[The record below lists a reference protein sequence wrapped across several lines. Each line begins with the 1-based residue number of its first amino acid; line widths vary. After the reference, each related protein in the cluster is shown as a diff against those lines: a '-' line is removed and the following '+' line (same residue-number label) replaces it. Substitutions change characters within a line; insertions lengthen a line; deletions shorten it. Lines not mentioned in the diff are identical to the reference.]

1 MLKRTHNCN
10 DLRKEHVGQEVILT
24 GWAQKRR
31 DHGGVIFIDLRDR
44 SGIAQV
50 TASPET
56 CSEEVFKAA
65 DSVRSEYVLA
75 VKGTVR
81 LRPEGMTNEKLAT
94 GDIDVVATELVILN
108 KAKTPPFYLTDDVD
122 VDENIRL
129 KYRYLDLRRPSM
141 KNNIMLRHRVVKA
154 MRDYM
159 DEQGFLEIETPILQK
174 STPEGARDY
183 LVPSRVHEGEFFA
196 LPQSP
201 QQFKQLLMVAGMEK
215 YFQIARCFRDEDLR
229 ADRQPE
235 FTQLDMELSFVDE
248 DDIMTL
254 NEGLIKHI
262 FKVALDRDIPTPF
275 RRMTWDE
282 AMNKYGSDKPDLRFG
297 LEMVDLCDIAKGCG
311 FKVFDQAV
319 ANGGVV
325 KAINAKGGVHKL
337 SRRDIDAL
345 TKYVSIYGAKGLAYF
360 SISDE
365 NEVKSPLLKFLSEE
379 EVKAIFDRVGAE
391 PGDIIF
397 CVADTFKTTCDALG
411 HLRLELGRRFG
422 LIDEDELSF
431 LWVTEFPLL
440 EWDDETERFYAMH
453 HPFTCPMMEDVPL
466 METDPGKVRARAY
479 DMVLNGVEVGGGSI
493 RIHDC
498 DLQDKMFKLL
508 IMAPEEYKEEFI
520 GLLNAFQYGAP
531 PHGGLAFGVDRLL
544 MLMAKRDTIRD
555 VIPFPKTQSAMD
567 VMMEAPSPVADAQLR
582 ELHIKLDV
590 KEKEEK

>member
-10 DLRKEHVGQEVILT
+10 DLRKEHVGQEVILM

-56 CSEEVFKAA
+56 CSEEVFQAA

-81 LRPEGMTNEKLAT
+81 LRPEGMTNDKLET
-94 GDIDVVATELVILN
+94 GEIDVVATELVILN

-129 KYRYLDLRRPSM
+129 KYRYLDLRRPEM

-154 MRDYM
+154 MRDYL

-248 DDIMTL
+248 EDIMTL

-262 FKVALDRDIPTPF
+262 FKVGLDRDIETPF

-297 LEMVDLCDIAKGCG
+297 LEMVDLSDIAKGCG

-319 ANGGVV
+319 AKGGVV

-411 HLRLELGRRFG
+411 HLRLELGRRFD

-440 EWDDETERFYAMH
+440 EWDDETGRYYAMH

-493 RIHDC
+493 RIHDGE
-498 DLQDKMFKLL
+498 LQEKMFRLL
-508 IMAPEEYKEEFI
+508 NMAPEEYTEQFS

-567 VMMEAPSPVADAQLR
+567 VMMEAPSPVADAQLH
-582 ELHIKLDV
+582 ELHIKLDI
-590 KEKEEK
+590 KEK

>member
-10 DLRKEHVGQEVILT
+10 DLRKEHVGQEVILM

-56 CSEEVFKAA
+56 CSEEVFQVA

-81 LRPEGMTNEKLAT
+81 LRPEGMTNDKLET
-94 GDIDVVATELVILN
+94 GEIDVVATELVILN

-129 KYRYLDLRRPSM
+129 KYRYLDLRRPEM

-154 MRDYM
+154 MRDYL

-248 DDIMTL
+248 EDIMTL

-262 FKVALDRDIPTPF
+262 FKVGLDRDIETPF

-297 LEMVDLCDIAKGCG
+297 LEMVDLSDIAKGCG

-319 ANGGVV
+319 AKGGVV

-411 HLRLELGRRFG
+411 HLRLELGRRFD

-440 EWDDETERFYAMH
+440 EWDDETERYYAMH

-493 RIHDC
+493 RIHDGE
-498 DLQDKMFKLL
+498 LQEKMFKLL
-508 IMAPEEYKEEFI
+508 NMAPEEYTEQFS

-567 VMMEAPSPVADAQLR
+567 VMMEAPSPVADAQLH
-582 ELHIKLDV
+582 ELHIKLDI
-590 KEKEEK
+590 KEK

>member
-10 DLRKEHVGQEVILT
+10 DLRKEHVGQEVILM

-56 CSEEVFKAA
+56 CSEEVFQAA

-81 LRPEGMTNEKLAT
+81 LRPEGMTNDKLET
-94 GDIDVVATELVILN
+94 GEIDVVATELVILN

-129 KYRYLDLRRPSM
+129 KYRYLDLRRPEM

-154 MRDYM
+154 MRDYL

-248 DDIMTL
+248 EDIMTL

-262 FKVALDRDIPTPF
+262 FKVGLDRDIETPF

-297 LEMVDLCDIAKGCG
+297 LEMVDLSDIAKGCG

-319 ANGGVV
+319 AKGGVV

-411 HLRLELGRRFG
+411 HLRLELGRRFD

-440 EWDDETERFYAMH
+440 EWDDETERYYAMH
-453 HPFTCPMMEDVPL
+453 HPFTCPMLEDVPL

-493 RIHDC
+493 RIHDGE
-498 DLQDKMFKLL
+498 LQEKMFKLL
-508 IMAPEEYKEEFI
+508 NMAPEEYTEQFS

-567 VMMEAPSPVADAQLR
+567 VMMEAPSPVADAQLH
-582 ELHIKLDV
+582 ELHIKLDI
-590 KEKEEK
+590 KEK

>member
-10 DLRKEHVGQEVILT
+10 DLRKEHVGQEVILM

-56 CSEEVFKAA
+56 CSEEVFQAA

-81 LRPEGMTNEKLAT
+81 LRPEGMTNDKLET
-94 GDIDVVATELVILN
+94 GEIDVVATELVILN

-129 KYRYLDLRRPSM
+129 KYRYLDLRRPEM

-154 MRDYM
+154 MRDYL

-248 DDIMTL
+248 EDIMTL

-262 FKVALDRDIPTPF
+262 FKVGLDRDIETPF

-297 LEMVDLCDIAKGCG
+297 LEMVDLSDIAKGCG

-411 HLRLELGRRFG
+411 HLRLELGRRFD

-440 EWDDETERFYAMH
+440 EWDDETERYYAMH

-466 METDPGKVRARAY
+466 METNPGKVRARAY

-493 RIHDC
+493 RIHDGE
-498 DLQDKMFKLL
+498 LQEKMFKLL
-508 IMAPEEYKEEFI
+508 NMAPEEYTEQFS

-567 VMMEAPSPVADAQLR
+567 VMMEAPSPVADAQLH
-582 ELHIKLDV
+582 ELHIKLDI
-590 KEKEEK
+590 KEK

>member
-1 MLKRTHNCN
+1 
-10 DLRKEHVGQEVILT
+10 
-24 GWAQKRR
+24 
-31 DHGGVIFIDLRDR
+31 
-44 SGIAQV
+44 
-50 TASPET
+50 
-56 CSEEVFKAA
+56 
-65 DSVRSEYVLA
+65 
-75 VKGTVR
+75 
-81 LRPEGMTNEKLAT
+81 
-94 GDIDVVATELVILN
+94 
-108 KAKTPPFYLTDDVD
+108 
-122 VDENIRL
+122 
-129 KYRYLDLRRPSM
+129 
-141 KNNIMLRHRVVKA
+141 
-154 MRDYM
+154 MRDYL

-248 DDIMTL
+248 DDVMTL

-262 FKVALDRDIPTPF
+262 FKVGLDRDIPTPF

-297 LEMVDLCDIAKGCG
+297 LEMVDLSDIARGCG

-319 ANGGVV
+319 VNGGVV

-360 SISDE
+360 SISDD

-411 HLRLELGRRFG
+411 HLRLELGRRFE

-440 EWDDETERFYAMH
+440 EWDDETERYYAMH

-466 METDPGKVRARAY
+466 METEPGKVRARAY

-493 RIHDC
+493 RIHDGE
-498 DLQDKMFKLL
+498 LQEKMFKLL
-508 IMAPEEYKEEFI
+508 NMAPEEYTEQFS

-567 VMMEAPSPVADAQLR
+567 VMMEAPSPVADAQLK
-582 ELHIKLDV
+582 ELHIKLDI
-590 KEKEEK
+590 KEKDAK

>member
-10 DLRKEHVGQEVILT
+10 DLRKEHVGQEVILM

-56 CSEEVFKAA
+56 CSEEVFQAA

-81 LRPEGMTNEKLAT
+81 LRPEGMTNDKLET
-94 GDIDVVATELVILN
+94 GEIDVVATELVILN

-129 KYRYLDLRRPSM
+129 KYRYLDLRRPEM

-154 MRDYM
+154 MRDYL

-248 DDIMTL
+248 EDIMTL

-262 FKVALDRDIPTPF
+262 FKVGLDRDIETPF

-297 LEMVDLCDIAKGCG
+297 LEMVDLSDIAKGCG
-311 FKVFDQAV
+311 FTVFDQAV

-411 HLRLELGRRFG
+411 HLRLELGRRFD

-440 EWDDETERFYAMH
+440 EWDDETERYYAMH
-453 HPFTCPMMEDVPL
+453 HPFTCPMLEDVPL

-493 RIHDC
+493 RIHDGE
-498 DLQDKMFKLL
+498 LQEKMFKLL
-508 IMAPEEYKEEFI
+508 NMAPEEYTEQFS

-567 VMMEAPSPVADAQLR
+567 VMMEAPSPVADAQLH
-582 ELHIKLDV
+582 ELHIKLDI
-590 KEKEEK
+590 KEK

>member
-10 DLRKEHVGQEVILT
+10 DLRKEHVGQEVILM

-56 CSEEVFKAA
+56 CSEEVFQAA

-81 LRPEGMTNEKLAT
+81 LRPEGMTNDKLET
-94 GDIDVVATELVILN
+94 GEIDVVATELVILN

-129 KYRYLDLRRPSM
+129 KYRYLDLRRPEM

-154 MRDYM
+154 MRDYL

-248 DDIMTL
+248 EDIMTL

-262 FKVALDRDIPTPF
+262 FKVGLDCDIETPF

-297 LEMVDLCDIAKGCG
+297 LEMVDLSDIAKGCG

-319 ANGGVV
+319 AKGGVV

-411 HLRLELGRRFG
+411 HLRLELGRRFD

-440 EWDDETERFYAMH
+440 EWDDETERYYAMH

-493 RIHDC
+493 RIHDGE
-498 DLQDKMFKLL
+498 LQEKMFRLL
-508 IMAPEEYKEEFI
+508 NMAPEEYTEQFS

-567 VMMEAPSPVADAQLR
+567 VMMEAPSPVADAQLH
-582 ELHIKLDV
+582 ELHIKLDI
-590 KEKEEK
+590 KEK

>member
-10 DLRKEHVGQEVILT
+10 DLRKEHVGQEVILM

-56 CSEEVFKAA
+56 CSEEVFQAA

-81 LRPEGMTNEKLAT
+81 LRPEGMTNDKLET
-94 GDIDVVATELVILN
+94 GEIDVVATELVILN

-129 KYRYLDLRRPSM
+129 KYRYLDLRRPEM

-154 MRDYM
+154 MRDYL

-248 DDIMTL
+248 EDIMTL

-262 FKVALDRDIPTPF
+262 FKVGLDRDIETPF

-297 LEMVDLCDIAKGCG
+297 LEMVDLSDIAKGCG

-319 ANGGVV
+319 AKGGVV

-411 HLRLELGRRFG
+411 HLRLELGRRFD

-440 EWDDETERFYAMH
+440 EWDDETERYYAMH

-466 METDPGKVRARAY
+466 METDPDKVRARAY

-493 RIHDC
+493 RIHDGE
-498 DLQDKMFKLL
+498 LQEKMFRLL
-508 IMAPEEYKEEFI
+508 NMAPEEYTEQFS

-567 VMMEAPSPVADAQLR
+567 VMMEAPSPVADAQLH
-582 ELHIKLDV
+582 ELHIKLDI
-590 KEKEEK
+590 KEK

>member
-10 DLRKEHVGQEVILT
+10 DLRKEHVGQEVVLM

-56 CSEEVFKAA
+56 CSQEVFAVA

-75 VKGTVR
+75 VRGTVR
-81 LRPEGMTNEKLAT
+81 QRPEGMVNEKLAS
-94 GDIDVVATELVILN
+94 GEIDVVATELVILN

-122 VDENIRL
+122 VDETIRL
-129 KYRYLDLRRPSM
+129 KYRYLDLRRPEM
-141 KNNIMLRHRVVKA
+141 KNNIILRHRVVKA

-254 NEGLIKHI
+254 NEGLIRHI

-297 LEMVDLCDIAKGCG
+297 LEMVDLSDIADGCG
-311 FKVFDQAV
+311 FKVFAQTV

-345 TKYVSIYGAKGLAYF
+345 TKYVAIYGAKGLAYF
-360 SISDE
+360 HISDD
-365 NEVKSPLLKFLSEE
+365 NEVKSPLLKFLSEA

-411 HLRLELGRRFG
+411 HLRLELGKRFG

-440 EWDDETERFYAMH
+440 EWDDETQRYYAMH
-453 HPFTCPMMEDVPL
+453 HPFTCPMLEDVPL

-493 RIHDC
+493 RIHQADV
-498 DLQDKMFKLL
+498 QERMFELL
-508 IMAPEEYKEEFI
+508 NMTPEEYTEQFS

-567 VMMEAPSPVADAQLR
+567 VMMEAPSPVSNAQLR
-582 ELHIKLDV
+582 ELHIKLDI
-590 KEKEEK
+590 KNK

>member
-10 DLRKEHVGQEVILT
+10 DLRKEHVGQEVILM

-56 CSEEVFKAA
+56 CSEEVFQAA

-81 LRPEGMTNEKLAT
+81 LRPEGMTNDKLET
-94 GDIDVVATELVILN
+94 GEIDVVATELVILN
-108 KAKTPPFYLTDDVD
+108 KANTPPFYLTDDVD

-129 KYRYLDLRRPSM
+129 KYRYLDLRRPEM

-154 MRDYM
+154 MRDYL

-248 DDIMTL
+248 EDIMTL

-262 FKVALDRDIPTPF
+262 FKVGLDRDIETPF

-297 LEMVDLCDIAKGCG
+297 LEMVDLSDIAKGCG

-319 ANGGVV
+319 AKGGVV

-411 HLRLELGRRFG
+411 HLRLELGRRFD

-440 EWDDETERFYAMH
+440 EWDDETERYYAMH

-493 RIHDC
+493 RIHDGE
-498 DLQDKMFKLL
+498 LQEKMFKLL
-508 IMAPEEYKEEFI
+508 NMAPEEYTEQFS

-567 VMMEAPSPVADAQLR
+567 VMMEAPSPVADAQLH
-582 ELHIKLDV
+582 ELHIKLDI
-590 KEKEEK
+590 KEK

>member
-10 DLRKEHVGQEVILT
+10 DLRKEHVGQEVILM

-56 CSEEVFKAA
+56 CSEEVFQAA

-75 VKGTVR
+75 IKGTVR
-81 LRPEGMTNEKLAT
+81 LRPEGMTNDKLET
-94 GDIDVVATELVILN
+94 GEIDVVATELVILN

-129 KYRYLDLRRPSM
+129 KYRYLDLRRPEM

-154 MRDYM
+154 MRDYL

-248 DDIMTL
+248 EDIMTL

-262 FKVALDRDIPTPF
+262 FKVGLDREIATPF

-297 LEMVDLCDIAKGCG
+297 LEMVDLSDIAKGCG

-411 HLRLELGRRFG
+411 HLRLELGRRFE

-440 EWDDETERFYAMH
+440 EWDDETERYYAMH

-493 RIHDC
+493 RIHDGE
-498 DLQDKMFKLL
+498 LQEKMFKLL
-508 IMAPEEYKEEFI
+508 NMAPEEYTEQFS

-582 ELHIKLDV
+582 ELHIQLDI
-590 KEKEEK
+590 KEK

>member
-10 DLRKEHVGQEVILT
+10 DLRKEHVGQEVVLM

-56 CSEEVFKAA
+56 CSQEVFAVA

-75 VKGTVR
+75 VRGTVR
-81 LRPEGMTNEKLAT
+81 QRPEGMVNEKLAS
-94 GDIDVVATELVILN
+94 GEIDVVATELVILN
-108 KAKTPPFYLTDDVD
+108 KAKTPPFYLTNDVD
-122 VDENIRL
+122 VDETIRL
-129 KYRYLDLRRPSM
+129 KYRYLDLRRPEM
-141 KNNIMLRHRVVKA
+141 KNNIILRHRVVKA

-254 NEGLIKHI
+254 NEGLIRHI

-297 LEMVDLCDIAKGCG
+297 LEMVDLSDIADGCG
-311 FKVFDQAV
+311 FKVFAQTV

-345 TKYVSIYGAKGLAYF
+345 TKYVAIYGAKGLAYF
-360 SISDE
+360 HISDD
-365 NEVKSPLLKFLSEE
+365 NEVKSPLLKFLSEA

-411 HLRLELGRRFG
+411 HLRLELGKRFG

-440 EWDDETERFYAMH
+440 EWDDETQRYYAMH
-453 HPFTCPMMEDVPL
+453 HPFTCPMLEDVPL

-493 RIHDC
+493 RIHDSE
-498 DLQDKMFKLL
+498 LQEKMFKLL
-508 IMAPEEYKEEFI
+508 NMTPEEYTEQFS

-567 VMMEAPSPVADAQLR
+567 VMMDAPSPVSNAQLR
-582 ELHIKLDV
+582 ELHIKLDI
-590 KEKEEK
+590 KNK

>member
-10 DLRKEHVGQEVILT
+10 DLRKEHVGQEVILM

-56 CSEEVFKAA
+56 CSEEVFQAA

-81 LRPEGMTNEKLAT
+81 LRPEGMTNDKLET
-94 GDIDVVATELVILN
+94 GEIDVVATELVILN

-129 KYRYLDLRRPSM
+129 KYRYLDLRRPEM

-154 MRDYM
+154 MRDYL

-248 DDIMTL
+248 EDIMTL

-262 FKVALDRDIPTPF
+262 FKVGLDRDIETPF

-297 LEMVDLCDIAKGCG
+297 LEMVDLSDIAKGCG

-319 ANGGVV
+319 AKGGVV

-411 HLRLELGRRFG
+411 HLRLELGRRFD

-440 EWDDETERFYAMH
+440 EWDDETERYYAMY

-493 RIHDC
+493 RIHDGE
-498 DLQDKMFKLL
+498 LQEKMFRLL
-508 IMAPEEYKEEFI
+508 NMAPEEYTEQFS

-567 VMMEAPSPVADAQLR
+567 VMMEAPSPVADAQLH
-582 ELHIKLDV
+582 ELHIKLDI
-590 KEKEEK
+590 KEK

>member
-440 EWDDETERFYAMH
+440 EWDEETERFYAMH

-493 RIHDC
+493 RIHDAE
-498 DLQDKMFKLL
+498 LQEKMFKLL
-508 IMAPEEYKEEFI
+508 NMAPEEYTEQFS

>member
-10 DLRKEHVGQEVILT
+10 DLRKEHVGQEVVLM

-56 CSEEVFKAA
+56 CSQEVFAVA

-75 VKGTVR
+75 VRGTVR
-81 LRPEGMTNEKLAT
+81 QRPEGMVNEKLAS
-94 GDIDVVATELVILN
+94 GEIDVVATELVILN

-122 VDENIRL
+122 VDETIRL
-129 KYRYLDLRRPSM
+129 KYRYLDLRRPEM
-141 KNNIMLRHRVVKA
+141 KNNIILRHRVVKA

-254 NEGLIKHI
+254 NEGLIRHI

-297 LEMVDLCDIAKGCG
+297 LEMVDLSDIADGCG
-311 FKVFDQAV
+311 FKVFAQTV

-345 TKYVSIYGAKGLAYF
+345 TKYVAIYGAKGLAYF
-360 SISDE
+360 HISDD
-365 NEVKSPLLKFLSEE
+365 NEVKSPLLKFLSEA

-411 HLRLELGRRFG
+411 HLRLELGKRFG

-440 EWDDETERFYAMH
+440 EWDDETQRYYAMH
-453 HPFTCPMMEDVPL
+453 HPFTCPMLEDVPL

-493 RIHDC
+493 RIHDSE
-498 DLQDKMFKLL
+498 LQEKMFKLL
-508 IMAPEEYKEEFI
+508 NMTPEEYTEQFS

-567 VMMEAPSPVADAQLR
+567 VMMEAPSPVSNAQLR
-582 ELHIKLDV
+582 ELHIKLDI
-590 KEKEEK
+590 KNK

>member
-10 DLRKEHVGQEVILT
+10 DLRKEHVGQEVILM

-56 CSEEVFKAA
+56 CSEEVFQAA

-81 LRPEGMTNEKLAT
+81 LRPEGMTNDKLET
-94 GDIDVVATELVILN
+94 GEIDVVATELVILN

-129 KYRYLDLRRPSM
+129 KYRYLDLRRPEM

-154 MRDYM
+154 MRDYL

-248 DDIMTL
+248 EDIMTL

-262 FKVALDRDIPTPF
+262 FKVGLDRDIETPF

-297 LEMVDLCDIAKGCG
+297 LEMVDLSDIAKGCG

-319 ANGGVV
+319 AKGGVV

-411 HLRLELGRRFG
+411 HLRLELGRRFD

-440 EWDDETERFYAMH
+440 EWDDETERYYAMH

-493 RIHDC
+493 RIHDGE
-498 DLQDKMFKLL
+498 LQEKMFKLL
-508 IMAPEEYKEEFI
+508 NMAPEEYTEQFS

-567 VMMEAPSPVADAQLR
+567 VMMEAPSPVADAQLH
-582 ELHIKLDV
+582 ELHIKLDI
-590 KEKEEK
+590 KEK

>member
-10 DLRKEHVGQEVILT
+10 DLRKEHVGQEVILM

-56 CSEEVFKAA
+56 CSEEVFQAA

-81 LRPEGMTNEKLAT
+81 LRPEGMTNDKLET
-94 GDIDVVATELVILN
+94 GEIDVVATELVILN

-129 KYRYLDLRRPSM
+129 KYRYLDLRRPEM

-154 MRDYM
+154 MRDYL

-248 DDIMTL
+248 EDIMTL

-262 FKVALDRDIPTPF
+262 FKVGLDRDIETPF

-297 LEMVDLCDIAKGCG
+297 LEMVDLSDIAKGCG

-319 ANGGVV
+319 AKGGVV

-411 HLRLELGRRFG
+411 HLRLELGRRFD

-440 EWDDETERFYAMH
+440 EWDDETERYYAMH

-493 RIHDC
+493 RIHDGE
-498 DLQDKMFKLL
+498 LQEKMFRLL
-508 IMAPEEYKEEFI
+508 NMDPEEYTEQFS

-567 VMMEAPSPVADAQLR
+567 VMMEAPSPVADAQLH
-582 ELHIKLDV
+582 ELHIKLDI
-590 KEKEEK
+590 KEK

>member
-10 DLRKEHVGQEVILT
+10 DLRKEHVGQEVVLM

-56 CSEEVFKAA
+56 CSQEVFVTA

-75 VKGTVR
+75 VRGTVR
-81 LRPEGMTNEKLAT
+81 QRPEGMVNEKLAS
-94 GDIDVVATELVILN
+94 GEIDVVATELVILN

-122 VDENIRL
+122 VDETIRL
-129 KYRYLDLRRPSM
+129 KYRYLDLRRPEM
-141 KNNIMLRHRVVKA
+141 KNNIILRHRVVKA

-254 NEGLIKHI
+254 NEGLIRHI

-297 LEMVDLCDIAKGCG
+297 LEMVDLSDIADGCG
-311 FKVFDQAV
+311 FKVFAQTV

-345 TKYVSIYGAKGLAYF
+345 TKYVAIYGAKGLAYF
-360 SISDE
+360 HISDE
-365 NEVKSPLLKFLSEE
+365 NEVKSPLLKFLSEA

-411 HLRLELGRRFG
+411 HLRLELGKRFG
-422 LIDEDELSF
+422 LIDEDALCF

-440 EWDDETERFYAMH
+440 EWDDETQRYYAMH
-453 HPFTCPMMEDVPL
+453 HPFTCPMLEDVPL

-493 RIHDC
+493 RIHEAE
-498 DLQDKMFKLL
+498 LQEKMFKLL
-508 IMAPEEYKEEFI
+508 NMTPEEYTEQFS

-544 MLMAKRDTIRD
+544 MLMAKRETIRD

-567 VMMEAPSPVADAQLR
+567 VMMEAPSPVSNAKLR
-582 ELHIKLDV
+582 ELHIKLDI
-590 KEKEEK
+590 KK

>member
-10 DLRKEHVGQEVILT
+10 DLRKEHVGQEVILM

-56 CSEEVFKAA
+56 CSEEVFQAA

-81 LRPEGMTNEKLAT
+81 LRPEGMTNDKLET
-94 GDIDVVATELVILN
+94 GEIDVVATELVILN

-129 KYRYLDLRRPSM
+129 KYRYLDLRRPEM

-154 MRDYM
+154 MRDYL

-248 DDIMTL
+248 EDIMTL

-262 FKVALDRDIPTPF
+262 FKVGLDRDIETPF

-297 LEMVDLCDIAKGCG
+297 LEMVDLSDIAKGCG

-411 HLRLELGRRFG
+411 HLRLELGRRFD

-440 EWDDETERFYAMH
+440 EWDDETERYYAMH
-453 HPFTCPMMEDVPL
+453 HPFTCPMLEDVPL

-493 RIHDC
+493 RIHDG
-498 DLQDKMFKLL
+498 DLQEKMFKLL
-508 IMAPEEYKEEFI
+508 NMAPEEYTEQFS

-567 VMMEAPSPVADAQLR
+567 VMMEAPSPVADAQLH
-582 ELHIKLDV
+582 ELHIKLDI
-590 KEKEEK
+590 KEK

>member
-10 DLRKEHVGQEVILT
+10 DLRKEHVGQEVILM

-56 CSEEVFKAA
+56 CSEEVFQAA

-81 LRPEGMTNEKLAT
+81 LRPEGMTNDKLET
-94 GDIDVVATELVILN
+94 GEIDVVATELVILN

-129 KYRYLDLRRPSM
+129 KYRYLDLRRPEM

-154 MRDYM
+154 MRDYL

-248 DDIMTL
+248 EDIMTL

-262 FKVALDRDIPTPF
+262 FKVGLDRDIETPF

-297 LEMVDLCDIAKGCG
+297 LEMVDLSDIAKGCG

-319 ANGGVV
+319 AKGGVV
-325 KAINAKGGVHKL
+325 KAINAKGGVHKQ

-411 HLRLELGRRFG
+411 HLRLELGRRFD

-440 EWDDETERFYAMH
+440 EWDDETERYYAMH

-493 RIHDC
+493 RIHDGE
-498 DLQDKMFKLL
+498 LQEKMFKLL
-508 IMAPEEYKEEFI
+508 NMAPEEYTEQFS

-567 VMMEAPSPVADAQLR
+567 VMMEAPSPVADAQLH
-582 ELHIKLDV
+582 ELHIKLDI
-590 KEKEEK
+590 KEK

>member
-10 DLRKEHVGQEVILT
+10 DLRKEHVGQEVILM

-56 CSEEVFKAA
+56 CSEEVFQAA

-81 LRPEGMTNEKLAT
+81 LRPEGMTNDKLET
-94 GDIDVVATELVILN
+94 GEIDVVATELVILN

-129 KYRYLDLRRPSM
+129 KYRYLDLRRPEM

-154 MRDYM
+154 MRDYL

-248 DDIMTL
+248 EDIMTL

-262 FKVALDRDIPTPF
+262 FKVGLDRDIETPF

-297 LEMVDLCDIAKGCG
+297 LEMVDLSDIAKGCG

-319 ANGGVV
+319 AKGGVV

-411 HLRLELGRRFG
+411 HLRLELGRRFD

-440 EWDDETERFYAMH
+440 EWDDETERYYAMH

-493 RIHDC
+493 RIHDSE
-498 DLQDKMFKLL
+498 LQEKMFKLL
-508 IMAPEEYKEEFI
+508 NMAPEEYTEQFS

-567 VMMEAPSPVADAQLR
+567 VMMEAPSPVADAQLH
-582 ELHIKLDV
+582 ELHIKLDI
-590 KEKEEK
+590 KEK

>member
-10 DLRKEHVGQEVILT
+10 DLRKEHVGQEVILM

-56 CSEEVFKAA
+56 CSEEVFQAA

-81 LRPEGMTNEKLAT
+81 LRPEGMTNDKLET
-94 GDIDVVATELVILN
+94 GEIDVVATELVILN

-129 KYRYLDLRRPSM
+129 KYRYLDLRRPEM

-154 MRDYM
+154 MRDYL

-248 DDIMTL
+248 EDIMTL

-262 FKVALDRDIPTPF
+262 FKVGLDRDIETPF

-297 LEMVDLCDIAKGCG
+297 LEMVDLSDIAKGCG

-319 ANGGVV
+319 AKGGVV

-411 HLRLELGRRFG
+411 HLRLELGRRFD

-440 EWDDETERFYAMH
+440 EWDDETERYYAMH
-453 HPFTCPMMEDVPL
+453 HPFTCPMMEDVSL

-493 RIHDC
+493 RIHDGE
-498 DLQDKMFKLL
+498 LQEKMFKLL
-508 IMAPEEYKEEFI
+508 NMAPEEYTEQFS

-567 VMMEAPSPVADAQLR
+567 VMMEAPSPVADAQLH
-582 ELHIKLDV
+582 ELHIKLDI
-590 KEKEEK
+590 KEK

>member
-10 DLRKEHVGQEVILT
+10 DLRKEHVGQEVVLL

-56 CSEEVFKAA
+56 CSQEVFATA
-65 DSVRSEYVLA
+65 DAVRSEYVLA

-81 LRPEGMTNEKLAT
+81 QRPEGMVNEKLAS
-94 GDIDVVATELVILN
+94 GEIDVVASELVILN

-129 KYRYLDLRRPSM
+129 KYRYLDLRRPEM
-141 KNNIMLRHRVVKA
+141 KNNMILRHRVVKA

-159 DEQGFLEIETPILQK
+159 DEHGFLEIETPVLMK

-201 QQFKQLLMVAGMEK
+201 QQYKQLLMVAGMER

-248 DDIMTL
+248 EDIQTL

-262 FKVALDRDIPTPF
+262 FKETLNRDIPTPF
-275 RRMTWDE
+275 RRMTWNE

-297 LEMVDLCDIAKGCG
+297 LEMVDLSDIADGCG
-311 FKVFDQAV
+311 FKVFAQTV

-345 TKYVSIYGAKGLAYF
+345 TKFVAIYGAKGLAYF
-360 SISDE
+360 QISDA
-365 NEVKSPLLKFLSEE
+365 NEVKSPLLKFLSED
-379 EVKAIFDRVGAE
+379 EVRAIFDRVGAE

-397 CVADTFKTTCDALG
+397 CVADNFKITCAALG
-411 HLRLELGRRFG
+411 QLRLELGRRFG
-422 LIDEDELSF
+422 LIDEDALNF

-440 EWDDETERFYAMH
+440 EWDDETQRYYAMH
-453 HPFTCPMMEDVPL
+453 HPFTCPMLEDVPL
-466 METDPGKVRARAY
+466 MESDPGKVRARAY
-479 DMVLNGVEVGGGSI
+479 DMVLNGVEIGGGSI
-493 RIHDC
+493 RIHDSE
-498 DLQDKMFKLL
+498 LQEKMFKLL
-508 IMAPEEYKEEFI
+508 NMTPEQYNEQFNC
-520 GLLNAFQYGAP
+520 LLTAFQYGAP
-531 PHGGLAFGVDRLL
+531 PHGGLAFGVDRLI

-555 VIPFPKTQSAMD
+555 VIAFPKTQSAMD
-567 VMMEAPSPVADAQLR
+567 VMIDAPSPVPNAQLR
-582 ELHIKLDV
+582 ELHIKVDI
-590 KEKEEK
+590 KK

>member
-129 KYRYLDLRRPSM
+129 KYRYLDLRRPVM

-365 NEVKSPLLKFLSEE
+365 NEVKSPLLKFLSED

-440 EWDDETERFYAMH
+440 EWDDETERYYAMH

-493 RIHDC
+493 RIHEAE
-498 DLQDKMFKLL
+498 LQEKMFKLL
-508 IMAPEEYKEEFI
+508 NMAPEEYTEQFS

-567 VMMEAPSPVADAQLR
+567 VMMEAPSPVADAQLH
-582 ELHIKLDV
+582 ELHIKLDI
-590 KEKEEK
+590 KEK

>member
-10 DLRKEHVGQEVILT
+10 DLRKEHVGQEVILM

-56 CSEEVFKAA
+56 CSEEVFQAA
-65 DSVRSEYVLA
+65 DFVRSEYVLA

-81 LRPEGMTNEKLAT
+81 LRPEGMTNDKLET
-94 GDIDVVATELVILN
+94 GEIDVVATELVILN

-129 KYRYLDLRRPSM
+129 KYRYLDLRRPEM

-154 MRDYM
+154 MRDYL

-248 DDIMTL
+248 EDIMTL

-262 FKVALDRDIPTPF
+262 FKVGLDRDIETPF

-297 LEMVDLCDIAKGCG
+297 LEMVDLSDIAKGCG

-411 HLRLELGRRFG
+411 HLRLELGRRFD

-440 EWDDETERFYAMH
+440 EWDDETERYYAMH

-493 RIHDC
+493 RIHDGE
-498 DLQDKMFKLL
+498 LQEKMFRLL
-508 IMAPEEYKEEFI
+508 NMAPEEYTEQFS

-567 VMMEAPSPVADAQLR
+567 VMMEAPSPVADAQLH
-582 ELHIKLDV
+582 ELHIKLDI
-590 KEKEEK
+590 KEK

>member
-10 DLRKEHVGQEVILT
+10 DLRKEHVGQEVILM

-56 CSEEVFKAA
+56 CSEEVFQAA

-75 VKGTVR
+75 IKGTVR
-81 LRPEGMTNEKLAT
+81 LRPEGMTNDKLDS
-94 GDIDVVATELVILN
+94 GEIDVVATELVILN

-129 KYRYLDLRRPSM
+129 KYRYLDLRRPEM

-154 MRDYM
+154 MRDYL

-248 DDIMTL
+248 EDIMTL

-262 FKVALDRDIPTPF
+262 FKVGLGRDIATPF

-297 LEMVDLCDIAKGCG
+297 LEMVDLSDIAKGCG

-319 ANGGVV
+319 VNGGVV

-411 HLRLELGRRFG
+411 HLRLELGRRFE

-440 EWDDETERFYAMH
+440 EWDDETQRYYAMH

-466 METDPGKVRARAY
+466 METEPGKVRARAY

-493 RIHDC
+493 RIHDGE
-498 DLQDKMFKLL
+498 LQEKMFKLL
-508 IMAPEEYKEEFI
+508 NMAPEEYTEQFS

-567 VMMEAPSPVADAQLR
+567 VMMEAPSPVADAQLK
-582 ELHIKLDV
+582 ELHIKLDI
-590 KEKEEK
+590 KEK

>member
-10 DLRKEHVGQEVILT
+10 DLRKEHVGQEVILM

-56 CSEEVFKAA
+56 CSEEVFQAA

-81 LRPEGMTNEKLAT
+81 LRPEGMTNDKLET
-94 GDIDVVATELVILN
+94 GEIDVVATELVILN

-129 KYRYLDLRRPSM
+129 KYRYLDLRRPEM

-154 MRDYM
+154 MRDYL

-248 DDIMTL
+248 EDIMTL

-262 FKVALDRDIPTPF
+262 FKVGLDRDIETPF

-297 LEMVDLCDIAKGCG
+297 LEMVDLSDIAKGCG

-411 HLRLELGRRFG
+411 HLRLELGRRFD

-440 EWDDETERFYAMH
+440 EWDDETERYYAMH
-453 HPFTCPMMEDVPL
+453 HPFTCPMLEDVPL

-493 RIHDC
+493 RIHDGE
-498 DLQDKMFKLL
+498 LQEKMFKLL
-508 IMAPEEYKEEFI
+508 NMAPEEYTEQFS

-567 VMMEAPSPVADAQLR
+567 VMMEAPSPVADAQLH
-582 ELHIKLDV
+582 ELHIKLDI
-590 KEKEEK
+590 KEK